1 MGSNGSQM
9 SGAEIF
15 FECLRREKVEYIFG
29 IPGGATIQI
38 YDRLYDLDF
47 FRHILV
53 RHEQGA
59 THMADGY
66 ARASGKVGVVLV
78 TSGPG
83 ATNTV
88 TGIAT
93 AYMDS
98 IPLVVFTGQVP
109 THLIGNDAFQEAD
122 IIGITRPITKHS
134 FLVREVDDL
143 APAIRKAFYLAR
155 SGRPGPVVVDL
166 PKNVV
171 NSRTGFHY
179 PEAVTI
185 RGYRP
190 TYDGHLN
197 QIKKAARILSE
208 AKRPLLYVGGG
219 VVMSGASQELRY
231 FAIENNLPVTMTL
244 QGLGAFPG
252 SSELSLGMLG
262 MHGMYWANQ
271 AVNHCDV
278 LVALGARFDDR
289 VTGKPETFAAGAY
302 KIQVDIDPASID
314 KNVRVDNPIVGNV
327 KQVLKMLRQFMPR
340 RPDTREW
347 WQQIRRW
354 QQECPL
360 TYPKGDGKLRTQFVI
375 ERLGEKTRGEA
386 VIVTD
391 VGQHQMFVAQ
401 YYRFQHPRTH
411 ITSGGLGTMGF
422 SVPASIGAAF
432 AVKDRPVFSISGD
445 GGFAMNMQEL
455 LVARAH
461 HLPVKFMVIN
471 NSYLGMVRQWQQ
483 LFHNEKYSY
492 TDLGGL
498 NPDFAGMAR
507 SIGIKSLRVNRM
519 EQVDDAIQQMLDYS
533 EGPMLVEFV
542 VEKEELVFP
551 MVPAGASVSDMILER
566 LNPQRMV

>member
-1 MGSNGSQM
+1 MAGTQM
-9 SGAEIF
+9 TGAEIF
-15 FECLRREKVEYIFG
+15 LEMLRREGVEVVFG
-29 IPGGATIQI
+29 MPGGAVIQI
-38 YDRLYDLDF
+38 YDHLHDVDF
-47 FRHILV
+47 LKHILV

-66 ARASGKVGVVLV
+66 ARATGKVGVVLV

-98 IPLVVFTGQVP
+98 TPLVVFTGQVP
-109 THLIGNDAFQEAD
+109 TSLIGNDAFQEAD

-134 FLVREVDDL
+134 FLVRDVNDL

-166 PKNVV
+166 PKDVI
-171 NSRTGFHY
+171 TALTEFQY
-179 PEAVTI
+179 PEQVEI
-185 RGYRP
+185 RGYKP
-190 TYDGHLN
+190 KYDGHIN
-197 QIKKAARILSE
+197 QIKKAARIISE

-219 VVMSGASQELRY
+219 VIMSGASQELRY

-252 SSELSLGMLG
+252 ASEQSLGMLG

-271 AVNHCDV
+271 AINHCDV

-289 VTGKPETFAAGAY
+289 VTGKLETFATKAT
-302 KIQVDIDPASID
+302 KIHVDIDPATID
-314 KNVRVDNPIVGNV
+314 KNVRVDVPIVGDV
-327 KQVLKMLRQFMPR
+327 KRVLKLLRQYMPQK
-340 RPDTREW
+340 PDTREW

-360 TYPKGDGKLRTQFVI
+360 TYEKGDGKLRSQFVI
-375 ERLGEKTRGEA
+375 ERLWEKTRGDA
-386 VIVTD
+386 ILVTD

-401 YYRFQHPRTH
+401 YYKFQHPRTH

-422 SVPASIGAAF
+422 AVPASIGVALGRN
-432 AVKDRPVFSISGD
+432 DYPVFSISGD

-455 LVARAH
+455 LVAKAH
-461 HLPVKFMVIN
+461 QLPIKFMVIN
-471 NSYLGMVRQWQQ
+471 NSYLGMVRQWQE
-483 LFHNEKYSY
+483 LFYNEKYSY
-492 TDLGGL
+492 TDLRQL
-498 NPDFAGMAR
+498 NPDFAGVAQSM
-507 SIGIKSLRVNRM
+507 GIQSLRVTRM
-519 EQVDDAIQQMLDYS
+519 EQVDDAIQQLMDYS
-533 EGPMLVEFV
+533 EGPMLVEFL

-551 MVPAGASVSDMILER
+551 MVPAGSSVSDMILER
-566 LNPQRMV
+566 LNPQRML

>member
-1 MGSNGSQM
+1 MAGRQL

-15 FECLRREKVEYIFG
+15 LEMLRREGVDVVFG
-29 IPGGATIQI
+29 MPGGAVIKI
-38 YDRLYDLDF
+38 YDHLYDEAG
-47 FRHILV
+47 FRHVLV

-66 ARASGKVGVVLV
+66 ARASGKAGVVLV

-98 IPLVVFTGQVP
+98 TPLVVFTGQVP

-134 FLVREVDDL
+134 FLVRDVKEL
-143 APAIRKAFYLAR
+143 APSIRKAFYLAQT
-155 SGRPGPVVVDL
+155 GRPGPVVVDL
-166 PKNVV
+166 PKDVINDICE
-171 NSRTGFHY
+171 FQY
-179 PEAVTI
+179 PEHVTI
-185 RGYRP
+185 RGYNP
-190 TYDGHLN
+190 TYEGHVN
-197 QIKKAARILSE
+197 QIKKAARAIAE

-252 SSELSLGMLG
+252 TSELSLGMLG
-262 MHGMYWANQ
+262 MHGLYAANQ
-271 AVNHCDV
+271 AINHCDV

-289 VTGKPETFAAGAY
+289 VTGKLETFATGAY
-302 KIQVDIDPASID
+302 KIHVDIDPSSID
-314 KNVRVDNPIVGNV
+314 KNVQVNVPIVGDV
-327 KQVLKMLRQFMPR
+327 KRVLKLLRQYMPHK
-340 RPDTREW
+340 PDTREW
-347 WQQIRRW
+347 WQQIRQW
-354 QQECPL
+354 QEACPL
-360 TYPKGDGKLRTQFVI
+360 TYEKKDGKLRSQFVI
-375 ERLGEKTRGEA
+375 ERLWEKTKGDA
-386 VIVTD
+386 ILITD

-401 YYRFQHPRTH
+401 YFKFQHPRTH

-422 SVPASIGAAF
+422 AVPAAIGAAF
-432 AVKDRPVFSISGD
+432 ARKDFPIFSISGD

-455 LVARAH
+455 LVAKAH
-461 HLPVKFMVIN
+461 RLPVKFMVIN
-471 NSYLGMVRQWQQ
+471 NNYLGMVRQWQE
-483 LFHNEKYSY
+483 LFYNEKYSY
-492 TDLGGL
+492 TDLQEL
-498 NPDFAGMAR
+498 NPNFAQVAQSM
-507 SIGIKSLRVNRM
+507 GIPAMQVNTID
-519 EQVDDAIQQMLDYS
+519 QVDAAIDQLLNTT
-533 EGPMLVEFV
+533 EGPMLVEFI

-551 MVPAGASVSDMILER
+551 MVPAGASVSDMIVER

>member
-1 MGSNGSQM
+1 MAGTQR

-15 FECLRREKVEYIFG
+15 LEMLKREGVEVIFG
-29 IPGGATIQI
+29 IPGGAIIQI
-38 YDRLYDLDF
+38 YDELHDTRDF
-47 FRHILV
+47 NHILV

-98 IPLVVFTGQVP
+98 TPLVVFTGQVP

-134 FLVREVDDL
+134 FLVRDVAEL
-143 APAIRKAFYLAR
+143 ASTIRKAFYLAR
-155 SGRPGPVVVDL
+155 TGRPGPVVVDL
-166 PKNVV
+166 PKDVIN
-171 NSRTGFHY
+171 
-179 PEAVTI
+179 AVTEFQFPETIHI
-185 RGYRP
+185 RGYKP
-190 TYDGHLN
+190 TYEGHIN
-197 QIKKAARILSE
+197 QIKKAARMISQ

-231 FAIENNLPVTMTL
+231 FAIENQLPVTMTL

-252 SSELSLGMLG
+252 ASELSLGMLG

-271 AVNHCDV
+271 AINHCDV

-289 VTGKPETFAAGAY
+289 VTGKLETFARDAF
-302 KIQVDIDPASID
+302 KIHVDIDPATID
-314 KNVRVDNPIVGNV
+314 KNVPVDIPIVGDV
-327 KQVLKMLRQFMPR
+327 KRVLKLLRQYMPKK
-340 RPDTREW
+340 PDTREW

-360 TYPKGDGKLRTQFVI
+360 QYEKGDGKLRTQFII
-375 ERLGEKTRGEA
+375 ERLWEKTRGDA
-386 VIVTD
+386 IIVSD

-401 YYRFQHPRTH
+401 YFKFRHPRTH

-422 SVPASIGAAF
+422 SVPAAIGAAF
-432 AVKDRPVFSISGD
+432 ARQDFPVISISGD

-455 LVARAH
+455 LVAKAH
-461 HLPVKFMVIN
+461 RLPVKFIIIN
-471 NSYLGMVRQWQQ
+471 NNYLGMVRQWQE
-483 LFHNEKYSY
+483 LFYNEKYSF
-492 TDLGGL
+492 TDLDQL
-498 NPDFAGMAR
+498 NPDFARVAQSM
-507 SIGIKSLRVNRM
+507 GIPAKRVTRM
-519 EQVDDAIQQMLDYS
+519 DAVDEAIDQLLAQSD
-533 EGPMLVEFV
+533 GPMLVEFI

-551 MVPAGASVSDMILER
+551 MVPAGASVSEMILER
-566 LNPQRMV
+566 LNPQRMM

>member
-1 MGSNGSQM
+1 MAGTKM

-15 FECLRREKVEYIFG
+15 LEMLRREGVEVVFG
-29 IPGGATIQI
+29 MPGGAVIQI
-38 YDRLYDLDF
+38 YDALHDHKAF
-47 FRHILV
+47 QHILV

-98 IPLVVFTGQVP
+98 TPLVVFTGQVP

-134 FLVREVDDL
+134 FLVRNVDEL

-155 SGRPGPVVVDL
+155 TGRPGPVVVDL
-166 PKNVV
+166 PKDVINAV
-171 NSRTGFHY
+171 TQFHF
-179 PEAVTI
+179 PENVTI
-185 RGYRP
+185 RGYKP
-190 TYDGHLN
+190 TYDGHIN
-197 QIKKAARILSE
+197 QIKKAARVISQ

-219 VVMSGASQELRY
+219 VIMSGASQELRY
-231 FAIENNLPVTMTL
+231 FAIENQLPVTMTL

-271 AVNHCDV
+271 AINHCDV

-289 VTGKPETFAAGAY
+289 VTGKLETFARKAY
-302 KIQVDIDPASID
+302 KIHVDIDPATID
-314 KNVRVDNPIVGNV
+314 KNVPVDIPIVGDV
-327 KQVLKMLRQFMPR
+327 KRVLNLLRQFMPQK
-340 RPDTREW
+340 PDTREW
-347 WQQIRRW
+347 WQQIRHW

-360 TYPKGDGKLRTQFVI
+360 HYEKDDGKLRSQFIV
-375 ERLGEKTRGEA
+375 ERLWEKTKGDA
-386 VIVTD
+386 ILVTD

-401 YYRFQHPRTH
+401 YFKFQHPRTH

-422 SVPASIGAAF
+422 AVPAAIGAAF
-432 AVKDRPVFSISGD
+432 AGRDYPVFSISGD

-455 LVARAH
+455 LVAKAH
-461 HLPVKFMVIN
+461 RLPIKFIIIN
-471 NSYLGMVRQWQQ
+471 NNYLGMVRQWQE
-483 LFHNEKYSY
+483 LFYHEKYSY
-492 TDLGGL
+492 TDLHQL
-498 NPDFAGMAR
+498 NPDFARVAQSM
-507 SIGIKSLRVNRM
+507 GIPAVRVNRM
-519 EQVDDAIQQMLDYS
+519 DAVDAAIDQLLTHND
-533 EGPMLVEFV
+533 GPMLVEFV

-566 LNPQRMV
+566 LNPQRMM

>member
-1 MGSNGSQM
+1 MAGTQR

-15 FECLRREKVEYIFG
+15 LEMLKREGVEVIFG
-29 IPGGATIQI
+29 IPGGAIIQI
-38 YDRLYDLDF
+38 YDELHDTRDF
-47 FRHILV
+47 NHILV

-98 IPLVVFTGQVP
+98 TPLVVFTGQVP

-134 FLVREVDDL
+134 FLVRDVAEL
-143 APAIRKAFYLAR
+143 ASTIRKAFYLAR
-155 SGRPGPVVVDL
+155 TGRPGPVVVDL
-166 PKNVV
+166 PKDVIN
-171 NSRTGFHY
+171 
-179 PEAVTI
+179 AVTEFQFPETIHI
-185 RGYRP
+185 RGYKP
-190 TYDGHLN
+190 TYEGHIN
-197 QIKKAARILSE
+197 QIKKAARMISQ

-231 FAIENNLPVTMTL
+231 FAIENQLPVTMTL

-252 SSELSLGMLG
+252 ASELSLGMLG

-271 AVNHCDV
+271 AINHCDV

-289 VTGKPETFAAGAY
+289 VTGKLETFARDAF
-302 KIQVDIDPASID
+302 KIHVDIDPATID
-314 KNVRVDNPIVGNV
+314 KNVPVDIPIVGDV
-327 KQVLKMLRQFMPR
+327 KRVLKLLRQYMPKK
-340 RPDTREW
+340 PDTREW

-360 TYPKGDGKLRTQFVI
+360 QYEKGDGKLRTQFII
-375 ERLGEKTRGEA
+375 ERLWEKTRGDA
-386 VIVTD
+386 IIVSD

-401 YYRFQHPRTH
+401 YFKFQHPRTH

-422 SVPASIGAAF
+422 SVPAAIGAAF
-432 AVKDRPVFSISGD
+432 ARQDFPVISISGD

-455 LVARAH
+455 LVAKAH
-461 HLPVKFMVIN
+461 RLPVKFIIIN
-471 NSYLGMVRQWQQ
+471 NNYL
-483 LFHNEKYSY
+483 
-492 TDLGGL
+492 
-498 NPDFAGMAR
+498 
-507 SIGIKSLRVNRM
+507 
-519 EQVDDAIQQMLDYS
+519 
-533 EGPMLVEFV
+533 
-542 VEKEELVFP
+542 
-551 MVPAGASVSDMILER
+551 
-566 LNPQRMV
+566 